1 MSNWVFRLF
10 LIIVLGVV
18 VTVEAQSS
26 ALAVADSL
34 YNLGDYSNAIKKY
47 EQIIP
52 ADQYTLLQIARSH
65 KAKGTYNNAL
75 IYYDKAIAEYPAFAS
90 TQLEYAKLLT
100 TTRKFNKADSVYSI
114 LVSKQPEN
122 PNFQYRLGLVKK
134 NLQDSTAIAYF
145 KQASEL
151 DSTHQK
157 SRSEI
162 AKYYLKKRKYDD
174 VEDIAN
180 MGLRSYEENAELINI
195 LGQNY
200 LLREYYSKAIPY
212 FEKLLRLNHKNEYIY
227 ASLGLCY
234 TKNYDFK
241 KAVIHY
247 KKALEYNDEIYI
259 RHIRLAENYA
269 KLEKYDKALESYKAA
284 KALREFPIEED
295 LLNIAMTY
303 RHQEQ
308 WENAIKYAKMAL
320 KENPN
325 YIKAQYQLAT
335 FADAYYKDPQI
346 KLDYYNLFKK
356 KFEDHKDSKGF
367 LNMLVNKRIGQLE
380 QEIAN
385 STKDN

>member
-1 MSNWVFRLF
+1 MENKWVVRLF
-10 LIIVLGVV
+10 LIIALGVV
-18 VTVEAQSS
+18 VKAEAQSS

-47 EQIIP
+47 EHIIP

-134 NLQDSTAIAYF
+134 NLQDSTAIIYF
-145 KQASEL
+145 KRAFKL

-157 SRSEI
+157 SCSEI
-162 AKYYLKKRKYDD
+162 AKYYLKKRKYND

-200 LLREYYSKAIPY
+200 LLREYYSEAIPY

-234 TKNYDFK
+234 TKNYDFE

-259 RHIRLAENYA
+259 RHIRLAENYV
-269 KLEKYDKALESYKAA
+269 KLEKYDKAIENYKAA
-284 KALREFPIEED
+284 KALREFPVEED

-325 YIKAQYQLAT
+325 YIRAQYQLAT

-356 KFEDHKDSKGF
+356 KFEITRIQKVF
-367 LNMLVNKRIGQLE
+367 LIC
-380 QEIAN
+380 
-385 STKDN
+385 